1 MFTNYFKLA
10 IKVLGRHKFFTF
22 ISLFGISFT
31 LMILMLVTAFLDSEL
46 GNHQPMSDKN
56 RMVFLENVTMK
67 KMMTDTIPTIDS
79 MKVGSQ
85 MEYDTTYEY
94 RPYSS
99 STSMYAASATFLRDK
114 LSDLEGVEDMAFYN
128 SENSFDV
135 FINNQKLNL
144 GVSYTNANFWTVF
157 DFTFLNGK
165 PYQSQQV
172 DNQEQ
177 VVVMSEKAAK
187 AYFGKTD
194 VVGEL
199 LPIEG
204 KQFEVIGVI
213 TNSEAALR
221 YFQCN
226 LFIPYTNMDEKDLSD
241 PDFQGPFEVA
251 FLAKDK
257 KGMETIKS
265 SLNKVADLTLMPNP
279 ENYNKLVLQ
288 GTSFQENYAQDLAYN
303 EDPKK
308 SVKKVAII
316 ITCLLLLFIILP
328 TLNLINLN
336 VSRIM
341 ERSSEIGVRKAFG
354 ASSGNIL
361 VQFVFENII
370 LTLIGGIIGF
380 VLALVLINVINE
392 SNILESIKLQFN
404 FGVFFYSLIICLVFG
419 VLSGIIPAYRMSKV
433 QIVAALKRR

>member
-46 GNHQPMSDKN
+46 GSHEPMTERN
-56 RMVFLENVTMK
+56 RMVFLEDVTKK
-67 KMMTDTIPTIDS
+67 KMMTDTILTIDS
-79 MKVGSQ
+79 TKVGTQ

-94 RPYSS
+94 RPYSN
-99 STSMYAASATFLRDK
+99 STSIYAASATFLRDK
-114 LSDLEGVEDMAFYN
+114 LTGLDGVEDMAFYN

-135 FINNQKLNL
+135 FINNKKLNF
-144 GVSYTNANFWTVF
+144 GIAYTNANFWTVF
-157 DFTFLNGK
+157 DFTFSNGK
-165 PYQSQQV
+165 PYQSKQV
-172 DNQEQ
+172 DNQGQ

-187 AYFGKTD
+187 EYFGKTE

-213 TNSEAALR
+213 ANSEAALR
-221 YFQCN
+221 YFKSN
-226 LFIPYTNMDEKDLSD
+226 LFIPYTNMDEKDLSNT
-241 PDFQGPFEVA
+241 DFQGPFEVA
-251 FLAKDK
+251 FLAKNK
-257 KGMETIKS
+257 AGMETIKS
-265 SLNKVADLTLMPNP
+265 ALNKVANLTQLPNP
-279 ENYNKLVLQ
+279 EKFNTLVLQ
-288 GTSFQENYAQDLAYN
+288 GTTYHENYAQDLAYN

-308 SVKKVAII
+308 SVRKVTLII
-316 ITCLLLLFIILP
+316 ISMLLLFIILP

-354 ASSGNIL
+354 ASAGNIL

-380 VLALVLINVINE
+380 VLAFVLINVINE
-392 SNILESIKLQFN
+392 SNILEAIKLQFN
-404 FGVFFYSLIICLVFG
+404 FGVFIYSLIICLVFG
-419 VLSGIIPAYRMSKV
+419 VLSGIIPAYRMSKM